1 MWERVARVA
10 CSVLCVG
17 ALVFALSG
25 CQKAAEP
32 VASAGAGPA
41 KSAPTKAGEK
51 YYCIGISTGGDYWNA
66 VKAGMKDAAGEL
78 GVEQDFQGPSTHDPA
93 MQSDTME
100 QLIAQKPAGILIAP
114 GSPDVLT
121 PVIDRA
127 MAQGVPVICID
138 TDAPKS
144 KRIAYFGTEN
154 YNAGRKGAEILA
166 RLVGGKGQVAIST
179 RPGQWNLDERVR
191 GYKEYFAE
199 NCPGIVF
206 GPTIDD
212 ETKQEVGETKA
223 ASVLTS
229 YPDLAGFAG
238 VNGASGLGIASAIR
252 AQGKVG
258 KIKVVAMDGDAGILD
273 LIQQGLIDASIAQR
287 QYWMSY
293 IGLLYLYG
301 LNHGFFA
308 KPGEGAKLDL
318 PEIPAVIDTTVVE
331 ANKDNLDAF
340 RSPSQGAKESVPDQ
354 YRKAMEVLKAGKP
367 MKAAE
372 FEALVGP
379 VPPAKTESAAKG

>member
-1 MWERVARVA
+1 MWERVARVG
-10 CSVLCVG
+10 CSALCVG

-25 CQKAAEP
+25 CPKPAEP
-32 VASAGAGPA
+32 IAAAGGVPA
-41 KSAPTKAGEK
+41 RTAKANTGEK

-66 VKAGMKDAAGEL
+66 VKAGMKDAAAEL

-100 QLIAQKPAGILIAP
+100 QLIASKPAGILIAP

-127 MAQGVPVICID
+127 IAQGVPVICID

-166 RLVGGKGQVAIST
+166 RLVGGKGQIAIST

-191 GYKEYFAE
+191 GYKEYFAA
-199 NCPGIVF
+199 NCPDIEVVQV
-206 GPTIDD
+206 IDD
-212 ETKQEVGETKA
+212 ATRQEVGEMQA

-229 YPDLAGFAG
+229 FPDLAGFAG

-252 AQGKVG
+252 GQGKIGRV
-258 KIKVVAMDGDAGILD
+258 KVVAMDGDTGILD
-273 LIQQGLIDASIAQR
+273 LIQEGLVDASIAQR

-308 KPGEGAKLDL
+308 KPGEGAKSGL
-318 PEIPAVIDTTVVE
+318 PEIPGVIDTTVVE
-331 ANKDNLDAF
+331 ANKDSLDAF

-367 MKAAE
+367 LKAAE
-372 FEALVGP
+372 FEAVVGKSP
-379 VPPAKTESAAKG
+379 SAKAESAARG